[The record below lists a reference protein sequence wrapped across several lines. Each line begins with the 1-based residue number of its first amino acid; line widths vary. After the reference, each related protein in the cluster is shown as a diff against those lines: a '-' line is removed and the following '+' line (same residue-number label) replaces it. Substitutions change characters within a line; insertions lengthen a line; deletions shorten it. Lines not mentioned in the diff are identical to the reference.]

1 MKLFEELRRR
11 NVFRVSIGYIV
22 SSWLLVQV
30 ADLVTENIGSPEWVM
45 QTIMLVLALGFPVV
59 VFFSWAYEVTP
70 EGIKRESE
78 IDRSQSTTHVTGR
91 KLDRAIVAVLIVA
104 LAYFA
109 YDKFILGPERDAAL
123 IEDLK
128 QTVTEQAPAESKHEV
143 ETRADIASIAVLP
156 FTDLSPAGDQEYFS
170 DGIAEEILNVLV
182 GVKGLHVTSR
192 TSSFQFKGADLGIPE
207 IARSLKVRHVVE
219 GSVRKS
225 GEAIRVTA
233 QLIDADN
240 DRHLWSDTYDRPLTA
255 ENVFAI
261 QDEIANSIVEALSN
275 TLGVGKLEVS
285 EVAAATN
292 NLTAYE
298 LYLRARPLFLARVD
312 LDVADKLIEQA
323 LEQDPGYAQAWEMRS
338 ALQILMVSYGYS
350 KVSMEQAGQT
360 GMEFAERALK
370 IEPRSAMAL
379 AVIAWTRSGAAEELR
394 SKEDLTEIVAL
405 FERALEINPHNAS
418 ALLWRGVHYI
428 MVGDLDKA
436 LNDFATC
443 MRYEPYYVPCT
454 ENHFLV
460 LAELGKDEESRD
472 AFIEALNISTTKP
485 QYAHFA
491 SLARLGEELV
501 FKAITNDDTVLR
513 GWRRHDELWN
523 AYRNLGQDYG
533 ELIESIRQHLE
544 LNGVMNQEEFEY
556 LVHPLG
562 NDWRIPS
569 VLTLWDDSMRHY
581 RKSNAFKL
589 YIRESGI
596 LEYWREVGFPPQ
608 CRPVGQ
614 GDFEC
619 D

>member
-1 MKLFEELRRR
+1 LHLFQELQRR
-11 NVFRVSIGYIV
+11 NVFRVAIGYIV
-22 SSWLLVQV
+22 SSWLLAQV
-30 ADLVTENIGSPEWVM
+30 ADLVLENIGSPDWVM

-78 IDRSQSTTHVTGR
+78 IDRSQSITHITGR
-91 KLDRAIVAVLIVA
+91 KLDRAIVAVLVIA

-109 YDKFILGPERDAAL
+109 YDKFILGPQRDASL

-128 QTVTEQAPAESKHEV
+128 QTVTEQGSVVSKPEAEV
-143 ETRADIASIAVLP
+143 RTGIASIAVLP
-156 FTDLSPAGDQEYFS
+156 FSDLSPAGDQEYFS

-182 GVKGLHVTSR
+182 GVEGLHVTSR
-192 TSSFQFKGADLGIPE
+192 TSSFQFKEADLGIPE
-207 IARSLKVRHVVE
+207 IARFLKVQHVVE

-233 QLIDADN
+233 QLVDAVN

-275 TLGVGKLEVS
+275 TLGVDKLEVS
-285 EVAAATN
+285 EVAASTN
-292 NLTAYE
+292 NLTAYD
-298 LYLRARPLFLARVD
+298 LYLRARPLFLARID
-312 LDVADKLIEQA
+312 LDVADELLDRA

-338 ALQILMVSYGYS
+338 ALQRLMVSYGYS
-350 KVSMEQAGQT
+350 NVTMEQAHQAGLD
-360 GMEFAERALK
+360 FAQRALK
-370 IEPRSAMAL
+370 IEPRSALAL
-379 AVIAWTRSGAAEELR
+379 AVIAWTRSSAAGELR
-394 SKEDLTEIVAL
+394 SKEDLVEIVTL

-418 ALLWRGVHYI
+418 ALLWRGLHYI
-428 MVGDLDKA
+428 LVGDLQKA

-460 LAELGKDEESRD
+460 LANLGRDEESRD
-472 AFIEALNISTTKP
+472 AFTQALNFSTSKP

-501 FKAITNDDTVLR
+501 FKAITNDDSLLR

-523 AYRNLGQDYG
+523 AYRNPGEDYG
-533 ELIESIRQHLE
+533 ELIDSIRQHME
-544 LNGVMNQEEFEY
+544 ANGVFNRDDFEY

-562 NDWRIPS
+562 SDWRVPS
-569 VLTLWDDSMRHY
+569 SLALWDDSMRHY

-596 LEYWREVGFPPQ
+596 LNYWREVGFPPQ
-608 CRPVGQ
+608 CKPIGQ
-614 GDFEC
+614 NDFAC

>member
-1 MKLFEELRRR
+1 MHLFEELQRR
-11 NVFRVSIGYIV
+11 NVFRVTIGYIV
-22 SSWLLVQV
+22 SSWILVQV
-30 ADLVTENIGSPEWVM
+30 ADLVTENIGSPDWIM

-78 IDRSQSTTHVTGR
+78 IDRTQSITHVTGR
-91 KLDRAIVAVLIVA
+91 KLDRAIVAALFIA

-123 IEDLK
+123 IKDIK
-128 QTVTEQAPAESKHEV
+128 QTVNEQVPAKSQSEA
-143 ETRADIASIAVLP
+143 ETGVNTASIAVLP

-182 GVKGLHVTSR
+182 GVNGLHVTSR
-192 TSSFQFKGADLGIPE
+192 TSSFQFKGTDRGIPE

-240 DRHLWSDTYDRPLTA
+240 DRNLWSDTYDRPLTA

-275 TLGVGKLEVS
+275 TLGVEKLEVS
-285 EVAAATN
+285 EVTASTL

-298 LYLRARPLFLARVD
+298 LYLRARPLFLARAD
-312 LDVADKLIEQA
+312 LDVADKLLAQA
-323 LEQDPGYAQAWEMRS
+323 LEQDPGYTQAWEMRS
-338 ALQILMVSYGYS
+338 ALQRLMVDYGYS
-350 KVSMEQAGQT
+350 DVPMEQAEQAGL
-360 GMEFAERALK
+360 EFAERALK
-370 IEPRSAMAL
+370 IEPRSAVAL
-379 AVIAWTRSGAAEELR
+379 AVIAWTRAKAAERLR
-394 SKEDLTEIVAL
+394 SKEDLTEIIAL
-405 FERALEINPHNAS
+405 FNRALEINPHSAS
-418 ALLWRGVHYI
+418 ALNWRGLHYLL
-428 MVGDLDKA
+428 VGNLEKA

-460 LAELGKDEESRD
+460 LAALGKDEESRD
-472 AFIEALNISTTKP
+472 AYIEALNISTTKP
-485 QYAHFA
+485 QYAPFA
-491 SLARLGEELV
+491 SLARLGEEIV
-501 FKAITNDDTVLR
+501 FKAITNDDSVLQ

-523 AYRNLGQDYG
+523 AYRNLGQDYR
-533 ELIESIRQHLE
+533 ELIESIRQHE
-544 LNGVMNQEEFEY
+544 ESNGVMNQEEFEY
-556 LVHPLG
+556 LVRPLG

-569 VLTLWDDSMRHY
+569 YLTLWDDSMRHY

-596 LEYWREVGFPPQ
+596 LEYWREVGYPPQ

-614 GDFEC
+614 DDFEC

>member
-1 MKLFEELRRR
+1 LHLFQELQRR
-11 NVFRVSIGYIV
+11 NVFRVAIGYIV
-22 SSWLLVQV
+22 SSWLLAQV
-30 ADLVTENIGSPEWVM
+30 ADLVLENIGSPDWVM

-78 IDRSQSTTHVTGR
+78 IDRSQSITHITGR
-91 KLDRAIVAVLIVA
+91 KLDRAIVAVLVIA

-109 YDKFILGPERDAAL
+109 YDKFILGPQRDASL

-128 QTVTEQAPAESKHEV
+128 QTVTEQGSVESKPEAEV
-143 ETRADIASIAVLP
+143 RTGIASIAVLP
-156 FTDLSPAGDQEYFS
+156 FSDLSPAGDQEYFS

-182 GVKGLHVTSR
+182 GVEGLHVTSR
-192 TSSFQFKGADLGIPE
+192 TSSFQFKEADLGIPE
-207 IARSLKVRHVVE
+207 IARFLKVQHVVE

-225 GEAIRVTA
+225 GEEIRVTA
-233 QLIDADN
+233 QLVDAVN

-275 TLGVGKLEVS
+275 TLGVDKLEVS
-285 EVAAATN
+285 EVAASTN
-292 NLTAYE
+292 NLTAYD
-298 LYLRARPLFLARVD
+298 LYLRARPLFLARID
-312 LDVADKLIEQA
+312 LDVADELLDRA

-338 ALQILMVSYGYS
+338 ALQRLMVSYGYS
-350 KVSMEQAGQT
+350 NVTMDQAHQAGLD
-360 GMEFAERALK
+360 FAQRALK
-370 IEPRSAMAL
+370 IEPRSALAL
-379 AVIAWTRSGAAEELR
+379 AVIAWTRSSAAGELR
-394 SKEDLTEIVAL
+394 SKEDLVEIVTL

-418 ALLWRGVHYI
+418 ALLWRGLHYI
-428 MVGDLDKA
+428 LVGDLQKA

-460 LAELGKDEESRD
+460 LANLGRDEESRD
-472 AFIEALNISTTKP
+472 AFTQALNFSTSKP

-501 FKAITNDDTVLR
+501 FKAITNDDSLLR

-523 AYRNLGQDYG
+523 AYRNPGEDYG
-533 ELIESIRQHLE
+533 ELIDSIRQHME
-544 LNGVMNQEEFEY
+544 ANGVFNRDDFEY

-562 NDWRIPS
+562 SDWRVPS
-569 VLTLWDDSMRHY
+569 SLALWDDSMRHY

-596 LEYWREVGFPPQ
+596 LNYWREVGFPPQ
-608 CRPVGQ
+608 CKPIGQ
-614 GDFEC
+614 NDFAC